1 MAADGRRGGAAMT
14 LGAALVVIVVG
25 ILLALFVNNLL
36 GVIVVAVGVVG
47 LVVALVSSSRSRT
60 AL

>member
-1 MAADGRRGGAAMT
+1 MT